1 MDGHDGA
8 LGWEYPQ
15 DEIVEMV
22 NSKTPIQSKPMF
34 TETLKETPLGGDKK

>member
-1 MDGHDGA
+1 MDMMEA

-22 NSKTPIQSKPMF
+22 NTKTPVQSTPVF
-34 TETLKETPLGGDKK
+34 TGNPKERLPGGKKK